1 MNVLGISGSL
11 NENGNT
17 VFAVRHALDILT
29 QEGIQTQFI
38 SLAGKD
44 IHPCDGCWSCA
55 VERQCQY
62 QDDMEEIIAGMRW
75 CHGLILASPVH
86 FGMVSGSLKVMMDRC
101 VLLRTSYGDVMEM
114 AGKTG
119 GGIACGGFRNGG
131 QETTLHNIHLFL
143 LQQNM
148 RVVSDGAGYSHMGG
162 AIVGDAKKDDLGLQ
176 TVENLAR
183 NLLFMLKQ
191 PGA

>member
-11 NENGNT
+11 NDNGNT
-17 VFAVRHALDILT
+17 AFAVRHALEILR
-29 QEGIQTQFI
+29 QEGVQTQFI

-55 VERQCQY
+55 TEGQCQY
-62 QDDMEEIIAGMRW
+62 QDDMEEIIIALRW
-75 CHGLILASPVH
+75 CHGVILGSPVH

-101 VLLRTSYGDVMEM
+101 VLLRPSYGHAMEM
-114 AGKTG
+114 TGKTG
-119 GGIACGGFRNGG
+119 AGIACGEFRNGG
-131 QETTLHNIHLFL
+131 QETTLQNIHLFL

-148 RVVSDGAGYSHMGG
+148 RVVSDGPGFSHTGG
-162 AIVGDAKKDDLGLQ
+162 AIVGDAKGDEIGLR

-183 NLLFMLKQ
+183 NLAFMLKQ